1 MAGRLR
7 PNWTGARPRRV
18 PAARGRGL
26 PDRGLGYP
34 DARGEPELRAQ
45 LAAYLGRARGVAAD
59 RESVLVT
66 AGAQQAFGLLAH
78 ALGNVLGRPP
88 RVAVEDPGMPRYR
101 AQLADLGAEV
111 VGVPVDADG
120 LRVDLLAGTGA
131 DAVLATPAHQSPTGA
146 ALAPERRRALAA
158 WAREGR
164 LVIEDDYDAEFRYD
178 RPPLAALQGLAPEQ
192 VAYVGSASKTLAP
205 GLRLGWIVAPAALA
219 EPLWR
224 RRVLA
229 DAGSPTIDQQ
239 ALAFLLDGGGYDRH
253 LRAARRSYRAR
264 RDALLVAL
272 ERHLPGSTVEGIAAG
287 LHAVVRPPAPVD
299 EVALLQAATARS
311 VGVYPLGWSYVTPRH
326 EGGAMVLGYATLPEP
341 AIREGV
347 RRLAAAVAEAREM
360 DPSAPPSAETI
371 ALLMTLPPG

>member
-1 MAGRLR
+1 MVALH
-7 PNWTGARPRRV
+7 
-18 PAARGRGL
+18 ARG
-26 PDRGLGYP
+26 PAPHAPTAALGYP

-59 RESVLVT
+59 RERVLVT
-66 AGAQQAFGLLAH
+66 ARRPAGLRLLAR
-78 ALGNVLGRPP
+78 ALGDLLGRPP
-88 RVAVEDPGMPRYR
+88 RFAVEDPGMPRYR

-158 WAREGR
+158 WARGGGV
-164 LVIEDDYDAEFRYD
+164 VIEDDYDAEFRYD
-178 RPPLAALQGLAPEQ
+178 RAPLAALQGLAPEQ
-192 VAYVGSASKTLAP
+192 VAYVGSASKALAP
-205 GLRLGWIVAPAALA
+205 GLRLGWIVRAGRAGRRRSGAGACSRTRARPRSTSRRWPSSSTAAATTATCAPHGAATAPAATRC
-219 EPLWR
+219 WR
-224 RRVLA
+224 RSSA
-229 DAGSPTIDQQ
+229 TCP
-239 ALAFLLDGGGYDRH
+239 
-253 LRAARRSYRAR
+253 AAR
-264 RDALLVAL
+264 
-272 ERHLPGSTVEGIAAG
+272 VEGIAAG

-360 DPSAPPSAETI
+360 DRSAPPSAETI